1 MIWLNKIL
9 LADPSGFTL
18 VELSI
23 TIVVSSILIL
33 FASSLLIIS
42 NEQLIKSKTEVQAV
56 RDHTL
61 ITQICSRIIRE
72 GNGTNSKIYSDSTK
86 TTVSSS
92 GSYLSVTAP
101 DSTTTSLFTGNN
113 DFVLVKTNGVK
124 NRIVRNIVNSLSFS
138 EFYNPDSLRTIRI
151 ALTTDHNGSPLTTTQ
166 YYSFRN

>member
-1 MIWLNKIL
+1 MIWLNRIL
-9 LADPSGFTL
+9 SVDSSGFTL

-33 FASSLLIIS
+33 FAGSLLIIS
-42 NEQLIKSKTEVQAV
+42 NEQLVKSENEVQAV

-72 GNGTNSKIYSDSTK
+72 GTGSSSKIFTDSTK
-86 TTVSSS
+86 TAVSST
-92 GSYLSVTAP
+92 GACLSITAP
-101 DSTTTSLFTGNN
+101 DLTTTSLYSGDN

-124 NRIVRNIVNSLSFS
+124 NRIVRNIVNNLSFT
-138 EFYNPDSLRTIRI
+138 EFYNPDSLRTIRV
-151 ALTTDHNGSPLTTTQ
+151 ALTTNHNGSPLTTTQ

>member
-9 LADPSGFTL
+9 SADSCGFTL
-18 VELSI
+18 TELSI

-33 FASSLLIIS
+33 FVASLLIIS
-42 NEQLIKSKTEVQAV
+42 NEQMIKSRIEVQDI

-72 GNGTNSKIYSDSTK
+72 GSGINSKIYTDSTK
-86 TTVSSS
+86 TTLSSS
-92 GSYLSVTAP
+92 GSCLSVTAP

-124 NRIVRNIVNSLSFS
+124 NRLVKSIVNNLSFS
-138 EFYNPDSLRTIRI
+138 EFYNPDSLRTIRMV
-151 ALTTDHNGSPLTTTQ
+151 LTTNQNGSPLTTTQ

>member
-1 MIWLNKIL
+1 MMWLNKFL
-9 LADPSGFTL
+9 SDNSSGFTL

-23 TIVVSSILIL
+23 AIVISSMLIL
-33 FASSLLIIS
+33 FAANLLIIS
-42 NEQLIKSKTEVQAV
+42 NEQLIKSRVEVQAV

-72 GNGTNSKIYSDSTK
+72 GIGTNSKIYSDSTK

-92 GSYLSVTAP
+92 GSCLSVTTP

-124 NRIVRNIVNSLSFS
+124 NRIVRSIVNNLSFT
-138 EFYNPDSLRTIRI
+138 EFYNLDSLRTIRI
-151 ALTTDHNGSPLTTTQ
+151 ALTTDHDGSPLTTTQ

>member
-1 MIWLNKIL
+1 MMWLNKFL
-9 LADPSGFTL
+9 SDNSSGFTL

-23 TIVVSSILIL
+23 AIVISSMLIL
-33 FASSLLIIS
+33 FAANLLIIS
-42 NEQLIKSKTEVQAV
+42 NEQLIKSRVEVQAV

-72 GNGTNSKIYSDSTK
+72 GIGTNSKIYSDSTK

-92 GSYLSVTAP
+92 GSCLSVTTP

-124 NRIVRNIVNSLSFS
+124 NRIVRSIVNNLSFT

-151 ALTTDHNGSPLTTTQ
+151 ALTTDHDGSPLTTTQ